1 MNVILLERV
10 RNLGELGE
18 EVTVRPGYGRN
29 FLIPQGK
36 AVPANDAN
44 RARFE
49 GQRAELEKVAQER
62 LASAKERAT
71 QLEGVAV
78 TISARASDEGRL
90 YGSIGTREIADAII
104 EKGID
109 INKADV
115 RLPEGAIRHIGEYDV
130 ELGLHSDVVAVVKLT
145 VIAD

>member
-49 GQRAELEKVAQER
+49 VQRAELEKVAQER
-62 LASAKERAT
+62 LASAKARAA

-90 YGSIGTREIADAII
+90 YGSIGTREIADAIV

-109 INKADV
+109 VNKADV
-115 RLPEGAIRHIGEYDV
+115 RLPEGAIRNTGEYDV
-130 ELGLHSDVVAVVKLT
+130 ELGLHSDVVAVVKVT